1 MVVWPVYEGEA
12 ERRMDGDDPNV
23 RLHTLPHAEQ
33 NLFLLKVLWCAST
46 SPLLSP
52 PSLHSTIRAEVR
64 IAMLKSQLNDQDD
77 KILKKE
83 N

>member
-1 MVVWPVYEGEA
+1 MVVYEGEA

-23 RLHTLPHAEQ
+23 RLRTLPHAD
-33 NLFLLKVLWCAST
+33 LFLPKVLLCAST

-52 PSLHSTIRAEVR
+52 SSLHSTIRAEDR